1 MALSIAEIESN
12 IQEAFSNFNQESF
25 IYDFLLS
32 YGTPKATIASLKAG
46 RTNLSKVDGEILWKK
61 KMFFKIEQKV
71 DLHGT
76 ISEMKETSGRSKD
89 SPRFLIVTDFKHW
102 LSVDTLTGDTL
113 DCDFEDLKKH
123 FDFYLPFAGIEKAQY
138 LAENPADVKAAEKMA
153 KLYDQINTD
162 NEFETEEDIHQL
174 NVFLS
179 RLLFCFFAEDTGI
192 FDDKIFTNSII
203 SNTKTDASDVE
214 EFVRDLF
221 QILNLPD
228 EVRPTDRVY
237 LHKFPYVNG
246 GLFREQFIIP
256 QLSVKSRNLII
267 ECGNLD
273 WSEIN
278 PDIFGSMIQAVVTTD
293 KRGGLGMHYTSV
305 PNIMKVINPLFLDDL
320 HEELKNATGN
330 EKQLRQLLDRLSKIK
345 IFDPACGS
353 GNFLI
358 IAYKELRLLE
368 NEILNQIA
376 VLKGSKGSGTLDLG
390 SEFSSIISL
399 NQFFGIEIDDF
410 AHEIAR
416 LSLWLAEHQM
426 NQLFHKEFG
435 YTKPAL
441 PLQDSGSIVGGNA
454 CRLDWEQVCPKSPND
469 EIYIFGNPPFLGA
482 RKQSEEQ
489 KQDMEYV
496 FRNSELN
503 FNSLDY
509 ILIWFYKAS
518 IYIKGMNNSVY
529 SFVSTNSICQGE
541 QVGLF
546 WPFIFKNRL
555 EINFAYSAFPWGNN
569 AKKNAVVAV
578 IIVSIKNVLLETKK
592 KIFSKNNIK
601 IVNNIGPYLTE
612 NSNLIIE
619 KRSKPFLI
627 DDRLVYGNQAID
639 NGFLELDVEGK
650 RQLLLECP
658 NAIKFI
664 RRLYG
669 GNDYINKI
677 ERYCLWID
685 EENSEEAL
693 KIPFIYDR
701 VQKVLEFRKNGG
713 QVAKSLINI
722 PFRFR
727 YVHESTTDFIILP
740 KVTSVN
746 RKYLPISIVEKD
758 SIALQTLQV
767 IYNLNESLYSI
778 LSSCIHML
786 WVKAVAGGMKTDI
799 VYSNQLCFNSYPFPK
814 ITKAKEQE
822 LEDCAYQILEVRE
835 RYPEKTL
842 AQLYDPEKMP
852 EDLKEAHRKNDLV
865 VESCYREKPFTSDEE
880 RLEYLFKLYEKMT
893 KTEK

>member
-12 IQEAFSNFNQESF
+12 IQEAFSNYNQESF
-25 IYDFLLS
+25 IYDFLLA

-61 KMFFKIEQKV
+61 KMFFKIEQKE

-76 ISEMKETSGRSKD
+76 ISEMKEASGRSKD
-89 SPRFLIVTDFKHW
+89 NPRFLIVTDFKHW

-113 DCDFEDLKKH
+113 DCGLKDLKKH

-192 FDDKIFTNSII
+192 FDDKIFTNAII
-203 SNTKTDASDVE
+203 SNTKADASDVE

-228 EVRPTDRVY
+228 EVRATDRVY

-320 HEELKNATGN
+320 REEFKNATGN

-368 NEILNQIA
+368 NKILNQIA
-376 VLKGSKGSGTLDLG
+376 ELKGSKGSGTLDLG
-390 SEFSSIISL
+390 TEFSSVISL
-399 NQFFGIEIDDF
+399 SQFFGIEIDDF

-441 PLQDSGSIVGGNA
+441 PLQDSGNIVRGNA
-454 CRLDWEQVCPKSPND
+454 CRLDWEQVCPKSQND
-469 EIYIFGNPPFLGA
+469 EIYILGNPPYLGFSIQNSYQKEDIFSIFK
-482 RKQSEEQ
+482 RKI
-489 KQDMEYV
+489 K
-496 FRNSELN
+496 
-503 FNSLDY
+503 LDY
-509 ILIWFYKAS
+509 ISCWFYLAYKFIKNEKFKAA
-518 IYIKGMNNSVY
+518 
-529 SFVSTNSICQGE
+529 FVTTNSICQGE
-541 QVGLF
+541 QVELL
-546 WPFIFKNRL
+546 WPLILDNKVK
-555 EINFAYSAFPWGNN
+555 ICFAYPSFPWVNN
-569 AKKNAVVAV
+569 AKDKAAV
-578 IIVSIKNVLLETKK
+578 ICSIIGITGNSNSDVYLYSNQVKQRVSNINAYLVN
-592 KIFSKNNIK
+592 SKNF
-601 IVNNIGPYLTE
+601 IVNRASKSISYLPKMVLG
-612 NSNLIIE
+612 NSPFDGGNLIL
-619 KRSKPFLI
+619 SKDYYDEI
-627 DDRLVYGNQAID
+627 I
-639 NGFLELDVEGK
+639 EGK
-650 RQLLLECP
+650 EFVRKLIGAAEFMS
-658 NAIKFI
+658 NSH
-664 RRLYG
+664 
-669 GNDYINKI
+669 
-677 ERYCLWID
+677 RYCLWIED
-685 EENSEEAL
+685 EELEEAKKHEWINSRIL
-693 KIPFIYDR
+693 KTFDMRQNSIDSGTRKLSNRPHQFRDRSVTNNFSCVVPRVGSNRRHYIP
-701 VQKVLEFRKNGG
+701 VG
-713 QVAKSLINI
+713 
-722 PFRFR
+722 
-727 YVHESTTDFIILP
+727 IID
-740 KVTSVN
+740 KEC
-746 RKYLPISIVEKD
+746 IIGD
-758 SIALQTLQV
+758 SCQV
-767 IYNLNESLYSI
+767 IYDEKISLFSI
-778 LSSCIHML
+778 ISSKIHIL
-786 WVKAVAGGMKTDI
+786 WVKSVSGYLKNDYR
-799 VYSNQLCFNSYPFPK
+799 YSSVLSYNTFPFPK
-814 ITKAKEQE
+814 ISKTKE
-822 LEDCAYQILEVRE
+822 LELEECAYQILEVRE

-842 AQLYDPEKMP
+842 AQLYDPDKMP
-852 EDLKEAHRKNDLV
+852 EDLKEAHRLNDLA
-865 VESCYREKPFTSDEE
+865 VESCYLEKSFTSDEE
-880 RLEYLFKLYEKMT
+880 RLGYLFKLYEKMT
-893 KTEK
+893 KTTK